1 MAKPDKVENK
11 IENKDQKVEKSSK
24 KVNKSSYSKKKKTKK
39 NILNGIAYVQST
51 FNNTI
56 ISIADTNGNV
66 VSWASAGQKGF
77 KGSRKST
84 PYAAQ
89 VAADSA
95 AAKALEY
102 GMKTLSVEVKGPGSG
117 RETALR
123 ALQAR
128 GFKILSIKDTTPMP
142 HNGTR
147 PPIKPSKLD
156 VKISEDLTKATIVA
170 EPLEKGYGLTLGNS
184 LRRILL
190 SSIRGAAVNSIQID
204 GVLHEFTSIKGVR
217 EDVTDIVLNVK
228 SLALKS
234 LSEGTKKLVLDAK
247 GPGEIKASDITPTA
261 DVEILNP
268 DLVICN
274 LDEKTNFHMEM
285 NINTGKGYVPAELN
299 KPEEPPL
306 GLIAIDS
313 LYSPVKKVSYS
324 VSTAREGKALD
335 YDKLTMIVETN
346 GSISAED
353 AVAYSARIF
362 QDQLKMFVN
371 FDEPVEA
378 PIKEVSSEPEFNK
391 NLLRKVDELELSVRS
406 MNCLKNDNII
416 YIGDLVQKS
425 EGEMLRTP
433 NFGRKSLNEIK
444 EVLTAMSLYLGMEIP
459 NWPPDNIAEMSKK
472 LEEAI

>member
-1 MAKPDKVENK
+1 MENIDVNAKNW
-11 IENKDQKVEKSSK
+11 KS
-24 KVNKSSYSKKKKTKK
+24 
-39 NILNGIAYVQST
+39 L
-51 FNNTI
+51 
-56 ISIADTNGNV
+56 
-66 VSWASAGQKGF
+66 
-77 KGSRKST
+77 
-84 PYAAQ
+84 
-89 VAADSA
+89 
-95 AAKALEY
+95 
-102 GMKTLSVEVKGPGSG
+102 
-117 RETALR
+117 
-123 ALQAR
+123 
-128 GFKILSIKDTTPMP
+128 
-142 HNGTR
+142 
-147 PPIKPSKLD
+147 IKPTKLEIQQTD
-156 VKISEDLTKATIVA
+156 DKSHAKIVA

-190 SSIRGAAVNSIQID
+190 SSIRGTAVTAIQID

-234 LSEGTKKLVLDAK
+234 ESEGVKKLILDAK
-247 GPGEIKASDITPTA
+247 GPGEIKASDITSIP

-285 NINTGKGYVPAELN
+285 TVGSGKGYVSADMN

-306 GLIAIDS
+306 GLIPIDS
-313 LYSPVKKVSYS
+313 LFSPVKKVSYS
-324 VSTAREGKALD
+324 ISTAREGKALD
-335 YDKLTMIVETN
+335 YDKLIMEVETN

-362 QDQLKMFVN
+362 QDQLGMFIN
-371 FDEPVEA
+371 FNEPQEIPV
-378 PIKEVSSEPEFNK
+378 KETSTEPEFNK

-444 EVLTAMSLYLGMEIP
+444 EVLTGMSLYLGMEIP
-459 NWPPDNIAEMSKK
+459 NWPPENIAELSKK
-472 LEEAI
+472 LEESI

>member
-1 MAKPDKVENK
+1 MESIDVNAKNW
-11 IENKDQKVEKSSK
+11 KS
-24 KVNKSSYSKKKKTKK
+24 
-39 NILNGIAYVQST
+39 L
-51 FNNTI
+51 
-56 ISIADTNGNV
+56 
-66 VSWASAGQKGF
+66 
-77 KGSRKST
+77 
-84 PYAAQ
+84 
-89 VAADSA
+89 
-95 AAKALEY
+95 
-102 GMKTLSVEVKGPGSG
+102 
-117 RETALR
+117 
-123 ALQAR
+123 
-128 GFKILSIKDTTPMP
+128 
-142 HNGTR
+142 
-147 PPIKPSKLD
+147 IKPTKLEIQQTD
-156 VKISEDLTKATIVA
+156 DKSHAKIVA

-190 SSIRGAAVNSIQID
+190 SSIRGTAVTAIQID

-234 LSEGTKKLVLDAK
+234 ESEGVKKLILDAK
-247 GPGEIKASDITPTA
+247 GPGEIKASNITSIP

-285 NINTGKGYVPAELN
+285 TVGSGKGYVSADMN

-306 GLIAIDS
+306 GLIPIDS
-313 LYSPVKKVSYS
+313 LFSPVKKVSYS
-324 VSTAREGKALD
+324 ISTAREGKALD
-335 YDKLTMIVETN
+335 YDKLIMEVETN

-362 QDQLKMFVN
+362 QDQLGMFIN
-371 FDEPVEA
+371 FNEPQEIPV
-378 PIKEVSSEPEFNK
+378 KETSTEPEFNK

-444 EVLTAMSLYLGMEIP
+444 EVLTGMSLYLGMEIP
-459 NWPPDNIAEMSKK
+459 NWPPENIAELSKK
-472 LEEAI
+472 LEESI